1 MNKFVAWLIA
11 LGLIAVVAYAIA
23 SGLYNDVITPFR
35 PPNP

>member
-1 MNKFVAWLIA
+1 MGKTVAWIIT

-23 SGLYNDVITPFR
+23 SGLYSDVLSPFR